1 MTALL
6 ALLPIFGFATIFNIF
21 LKKNISTSIFFS
33 ITAIISVLFVFGIF
47 ELLQIGS
54 YLLFYGGIFILLI
67 MSIIYNNKLFISLKS
82 VPSIMF
88 IFISIIYLY
97 LMKDAQFFFWDEYSH
112 WGQFIKDMYYFNS
125 FYGANTNISHLNYP
139 PGASIWDYFIVSNI
153 YFSDGNIY
161 FAYFLILFSSTLMMY
176 EKLAFK
182 DIYWILL
189 IFIIQIVI
197 FASFGHWF
205 SSIYVDHIIGAMFAG
220 LILSYLSDN
229 YNKKELFL
237 FIFPLIS
244 IVLIKEIGLFFG
256 LSFLGLVLFYRILQF
271 KLENNQTILVSI
283 KNNIRLFGIL
293 LILFISMIL
302 ILKVWGARQESIG
315 VQKEHQTISGITKS
329 LFSDNQILDK
339 KTKEEVQKRFWEVV
353 NNQQLH
359 KEKVSLK
366 YNEFSYATMSKFTKN
381 FKLSTTGIMIFF
393 ILMFILLYFST
404 KNKNKRINISIIYG
418 YIFFVNISYLFILY
432 FSFLV
437 AFGNDALR
445 IPSYVR
451 YINMSTLPM
460 LIIGFS
466 LMLPIYNKKKD
477 YKLFILPLIVVF
489 ILGYITNPYIKPM
502 YSQLENGFRKTADK
516 LSINILKNIPEKSK
530 IFVIFPIKNNGSL
543 NNILKYSL
551 IPLNTT
557 ISSFN
562 FEKKS
567 FQEMLKV
574 YVNYKYIWFVQLN
587 KELVQKNMNI
597 LKQNNKQQVFSLYKI
612 EKTTNQIKFIP
623 IL

>member
-1 MTALL
+1 MTALFV
-6 ALLPIFGFATIFNIF
+6 LLPIFGFAAIFNIF

-125 FYGANTNISHLNYP
+125 FYGANTNINHLNYP

-153 YFSDGNIY
+153 FFSDGNIY

-176 EKLAFK
+176 ERLTFK

-353 NNQQLH
+353 NYQQLH

-381 FKLSTTGIMIFF
+381 FKFSTTGIMIFF
-393 ILMFILLYFST
+393 ILMFVLLYFSI

-418 YIFFVNISYLFILY
+418 YMFFVNISYLFILY

-489 ILGYITNPYIKPM
+489 ILGYITSPYIKPM
-502 YSQLENGFRKTADK
+502 YSQQENGFRKTADK

-587 KELVQKNMNI
+587 KKLVQKNMKI

-612 EKTTNQIKFIP
+612 EKSNNQIKFIP